1 MDKLYTLSS
10 KHVKNTCIRE
20 EEISALILND
30 IKMGWWV
37 RDKKA
42 RTITVSDSIK
52 SATHLACNELS
63 YTDFLSMVRED
74 YRDRIAQEFNSSS
87 NTFDAFDYR
96 LPFDTP
102 KETIWVHLKKV
113 KETDK
118 NGIPLSIGSMQVIH
132 NPEIYSPQQASM
144 LRTSNLLYQLH
155 SISQILLS
163 FLQTDTPDEVIHQ
176 LLRDILKQFKAGR
189 TYIFE
194 YNADRSAQTNTYE
207 VVDDKVK
214 PEIDMLYNLPVKQ
227 NNWWTTQI
235 TKRCE
240 PIILS
245 TLDDLPPEAA
255 PEKEF
260 LALQDINSLFVTPL
274 MSKDGA
280 WGYAGVDIVEGFHTW
295 SKKDTDWLLAM
306 FNIISLCIQLQRSEK
321 AAKLDKAYLEN
332 LYKNMP
338 LGYVRVNLLHDEA
351 GELVDFVILDANP
364 AMECL
369 FGKPITNYIGKIA
382 TQSCVKPEKNM
393 AYLRKVVACKEYV
406 EIEYFIENSQR
417 YTQLVMYSIQENEV
431 ICLFSDITESH
442 HNKEKLIEAKE
453 KAEVSDRLKSAFL
466 ANMSHEIRTPLNA
479 IIGFSDLLTET
490 EDLTE
495 RQQYSEIVTKNNE
508 LLLQLISDILDISKI
523 EAGTLEIVNSLVDIQ
538 QMCKEVVGSYNL
550 KTENH
555 PVQVTFDEQLPSYI
569 IYSDKNRL
577 TQILNN
583 FINNA
588 LKFTHEGGISLG
600 YYLADDNTIKFF
612 VRDTGC
618 GIPQEELESIFER
631 FTKLDSFVS
640 GTGLGL
646 SICKSL
652 TAQLGGEIGVESEV
666 GKGSCFWFTHPY
678 QPELEMEVPEPLH
691 AH

>member
-1 MDKLYTLSS
+1 
-10 KHVKNTCIRE
+10 
-20 EEISALILND
+20 
-30 IKMGWWV
+30 MGWWV
-37 RDKKA
+37 KYGA
-42 RTITVSDSIK
+42 TRTIVVADSIK
-52 SATHLACNELS
+52 EAIGLDCNELS
-63 YTDFLSMVRED
+63 YTDFVAMVRED
-74 YRDRIAQEFNSSS
+74 YRDRIAQEFNYSSEH
-87 NTFDAFDYR
+87 FKEFEYQ
-96 LPFDTP
+96 LPFSTP
-102 KETIWVHLKKV
+102 QGVVWVHLKKI
-113 KETDK
+113 KETIKD
-118 NGIPLSIGSMQVIH
+118 GAPISVGSMQLIH
-132 NPEIYSPQQASM
+132 DPEIHSPQQASA
-144 LRTSNLLYQLH
+144 LRTNNLLYQLH

-163 FLQTDTPDEVIHQ
+163 FLQTDNPDEVIHQ
-176 LLRDILKQFKAGR
+176 LLKDILKQFKAGR

-194 YNADRSAQTNTYE
+194 YNFDRNTQTNTYE

-214 PEIDMLYNLPVKQ
+214 PEIEMLYDLPLT
-227 NNWWTTQI
+227 NNDWWTAQI

-245 TLDDLPPEAA
+245 TLNDLPPEAA

-260 LALQDINSLFVTPL
+260 LAIQDINSLFAVPL

-295 SKKDTDWLLAM
+295 SKEDTDWLLAM
-306 FNIISLCIQLQRSEK
+306 FNIISLCIQLHRSEK
-321 AAKLDKAYLEN
+321 SAKLDKAYLEN

-338 LGYVRVNLLHDEA
+338 LGYVRVNLLHNEA
-351 GELVDFVILDANP
+351 GELVDFIILDANP
-364 AMECL
+364 AMEVL
-369 FGKPITNYIGKIA
+369 FGKPIANYIGTNA
-382 TQSCVKPEKNM
+382 TQSCSKPDKNI
-393 AYLRKVVACKEYV
+393 AYLRKAVESKEYLEV
-406 EIEYFIENSQR
+406 EYYIENSQR

-431 ICLFSDITESH
+431 ICLFLDTTESH
-442 HNKEKLIEAKE
+442 HNKLKLIEAKE

-523 EAGTLEIVNSLVDIQ
+523 EAGTLEIVHSWVDVN
-538 QMCKEVVGSYNL
+538 QMCTEVVRAYGL
-550 KTENH
+550 KTEKH
-555 PVQVTFDEQLPSYI
+555 SVQVTFDEHLPSCI

-600 YYLADDNTIKFF
+600 YCLADHNMIMFY
-612 VRDTGC
+612 VCDTGC
-618 GIPQEELESIFER
+618 GIPEEKLASIFER
-631 FTKLDSFVS
+631 FTKLDSFVP

-678 QPELEMEVPEPLH
+678 QADIEATHPDLPTTH
-691 AH
+691 